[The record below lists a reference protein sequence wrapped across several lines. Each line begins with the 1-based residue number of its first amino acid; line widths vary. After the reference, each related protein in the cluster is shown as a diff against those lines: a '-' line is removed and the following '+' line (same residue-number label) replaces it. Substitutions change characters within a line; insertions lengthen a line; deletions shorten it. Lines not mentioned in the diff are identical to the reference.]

1 VEAIDNLVVRNNIV
15 HNWVVIGGDVESLS
29 DIAVFVHVVRNGSFT
44 VAAEKLNLSKSV
56 VSKYVT
62 RLEDRLGARLLNRTT
77 RRLSLTE
84 VGQAFF
90 ERSQRALGEIEEA
103 EAEVSRLQGT
113 PRGELRLSSPMSFG
127 ILHLAPLLP
136 AFLARYPELSID
148 MVLDDRKT
156 DLVDEGFD
164 LAIRIGELVDSSL
177 VARRLG
183 PCRHVVCGSPEHFAR
198 YGVPRSP
205 GDLAEHPA
213 LTYRYRDAPAEW
225 RFVDGDGNYHQV
237 AINRRMQMNNSLAL
251 RGALLKGAGVTLTP
265 TFVVG
270 GDIKSGLLMAVL
282 TEYQSLEVSIY
293 AVYPQRK
300 HLSPKV
306 RAFIDYLSE
315 QIDDPPYWEPGT
327 VSPAR
332 A

>member
-1 VEAIDNLVVRNNIV
+1 MTIDNLAIWNNIV
-15 HNWVVIGGDVESLS
+15 HVLVVIGGYVESLS
-29 DIAVFVHVVRNGSFT
+29 DIAVFVHVVRSGSFT
-44 VAAEKLNLSKSV
+44 AAAEKLGLSKSV

-90 ERSQRALGEIEEA
+90 ERSQRALDEIEEA
-103 EAEVSRLQGT
+103 ETEVSRLQGE

-127 ILHLAPLLP
+127 ILHVAPLLP
-136 AFLARYPELSID
+136 AFQARYPDLTVD

-164 LAIRIGELVDSSL
+164 LAIRIGELPDSSL

-183 PCRHVVCGSPEHFAR
+183 PCRHVVCGSPEYFAR
-198 YGVPRSP
+198 NGVPQSP
-205 GDLAEHPA
+205 EDLAEYPA
-213 LTYRYRDAPAEW
+213 LTYRYQDAPAEW
-225 RFVDGDGNYHQV
+225 RLVDVDGNYHQV
-237 AINRRMQMNNSLAL
+237 TINSRLQMNNSLAL
-251 RGALLKGAGVTLTP
+251 REALLKGAGLTLTP

-270 GDIKSGLLMAVL
+270 SEIKAGLLMAVL
-282 TEYQSLEVSIY
+282 TEYRAMEVSIY

-306 RAFIDYLSE
+306 RAFIDFLSE
-315 QIDDPPYWEPGT
+315 QIKNPPYWEPGAE
-327 VSPAR
+327 SAER

>member
-1 VEAIDNLVVRNNIV
+1 M
-15 HNWVVIGGDVESLS
+15 ESLS
-29 DIAVFVHVVRNGSFT
+29 DIAVFVHVVRSGSFT
-44 VAAEKLNLSKSV
+44 AAAEKLDLSKSV

-90 ERSQRALGEIEEA
+90 ERSQRALCEIEEA
-103 EAEVSRLQGT
+103 EAEVSRLQSE

-127 ILHLAPLLP
+127 ILHVAPLLP
-136 AFLARYPELSID
+136 AFQVRYPELTVD

-164 LAIRIGELVDSSL
+164 LAIRIGELPDSSL

-183 PCRHVVCGSPEHFAR
+183 PCRQVVCGSPEYFAR
-198 YGVPRSP
+198 NGVPQSP
-205 GDLAEHPA
+205 EDLADHPA
-213 LTYRYRDAPAEW
+213 LTYRYQDAPAEW
-225 RFVDGDGNYHQV
+225 RLVDDEGNFHQV
-237 AINRRMQMNNSLAL
+237 AINGRLQMNNSLAL
-251 RGALLKGAGVTLTP
+251 REALLKGAGVTLTP

-270 GDIKSGLLMAVL
+270 ADIKAGRLMAVL
-282 TEYQSLEVSIY
+282 ADYKALEVSIY

-306 RAFIDYLSE
+306 CAFVDFLSD
-315 QIDDPPYWEPGT
+315 QIKAPPYWEPG
-327 VSPAR
+327 AILAKR

>member
-1 VEAIDNLVVRNNIV
+1 M
-15 HNWVVIGGDVESLS
+15 ESLS
-29 DIAVFVHVVRNGSFT
+29 DIAVFVQVVRNGSFT
-44 VAAEKLNLSKSV
+44 AAAEKLGLSKSV

-103 EAEVSRLQGT
+103 EAEVSRLQGE

-127 ILHLAPLLP
+127 ILHVAPLLP
-136 AFLARYPELSID
+136 AFQARNPELTVD

-164 LAIRIGELVDSSL
+164 LAIRIGELPDSSL

-183 PCRHVVCGSPEHFAR
+183 PCRHVVCGSPAYFAR
-198 YGVPRSP
+198 NGVPQSP
-205 GDLAEHPA
+205 EDLADHPA
-213 LTYRYRDAPAEW
+213 LTYRYQDAPAEW
-225 RFVDGDGNYHQV
+225 RLVDGDGNCHQV
-237 AINRRMQMNNSLAL
+237 AINSRLQMNNSLAL
-251 RGALLKGAGVTLTP
+251 REALLKGAGVTLTP

-270 GDIKSGLLMAVL
+270 SEIKAGLLMAVL
-282 TEYQSLEVSIY
+282 SKYKAMEVSIY

-315 QIDDPPYWEPGT
+315 QISDPPYWEPGA
-327 VSPAR
+327 VSSER
-332 A
+332 V

>member
-1 VEAIDNLVVRNNIV
+1 M
-15 HNWVVIGGDVESLS
+15 ESLS
-29 DIAVFVHVVRNGSFT
+29 DIAVFVHVVRSGSFT
-44 VAAEKLNLSKSV
+44 AAAEKLSLSKSV

-90 ERSQRALGEIEEA
+90 ERSQRALDEIEEA
-103 EAEVSRLQGT
+103 EAEVSRLQGE

-136 AFLARYPELSID
+136 AFQDCYPELTVD

-164 LAIRIGELVDSSL
+164 LAIRIGELPDSSL

-183 PCRHVVCGSPEHFAR
+183 PCGHVVCGSPAYFAR
-198 YGVPRSP
+198 NGVPKSP
-205 GDLAEHPA
+205 QDLADHAA
-213 LTYRYRDAPAEW
+213 LTYRYQDAPAEW
-225 RFVDGDGNYHQV
+225 RLVDRHGDFHQV
-237 AINRRMQMNNSLAL
+237 AVNSRLQMNNSLAL
-251 RGALLKGAGVTLTP
+251 REALLQGFGVTLTP

-270 GDIKSGLLMAVL
+270 SDIKAGRLMAVL
-282 TEYQSLEVSIY
+282 TEYKALEVSIY

-306 RAFIDYLSE
+306 RAFIDFLSE
-315 QIDDPPYWEPGT
+315 RIEDPPYWEPGS
-327 VSPAR
+327 VLSKR